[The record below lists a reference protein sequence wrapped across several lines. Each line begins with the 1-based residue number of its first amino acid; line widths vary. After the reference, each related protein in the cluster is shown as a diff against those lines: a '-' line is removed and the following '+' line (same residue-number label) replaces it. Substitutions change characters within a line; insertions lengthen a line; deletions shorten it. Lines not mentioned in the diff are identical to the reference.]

1 MRAPSSDIV
10 HRVRQCLVQLCAL
23 TGPVLQDPVA
33 LSAYT
38 RRLVV
43 AVVQMA
49 SKYVHGRRERK
60 RRKGRGGRPPH
71 AKKHPLTNTQT
82 RVPALFDVL
91 TNTNT
96 HTRVLA
102 LQIHAV
108 ARGRPGAAVPGT
120 DVPTHRPLCWHG
132 GALRDGGL
140 VDGRSS
146 QAGYRASG
154 RASEVREGKGA

>member
-71 AKKHPLTNTQT
+71 AKKHPLTNTQI

-132 GALRDGGL
+132 GALRDGGP
-140 VDGRSS
+140 VDGTDRS
-146 QAGYRASG
+146 GGRPGKWTSG
-154 RASEVREGKGA
+154 RAREGREG